1 MWRPSKE
8 TKTISLDLKLEYFLP
23 LGVIKKPFLYLTE
36 ILPDLRGERFVV
48 LSNFEYLIISFLI
61 FSEFII
67 IFFISSG
74 LKTLFQL

>member
-36 ILPDLRGERFVV
+36 ILPDLRGERLVV
-48 LSNFEYLIISFLI
+48 LSNFE
-61 FSEFII
+61 
-67 IFFISSG
+67 
-74 LKTLFQL
+74 